1 MSTSQ
6 TRDRLA
12 AMLEEPMT
20 ALGLDIEAVEL
31 SDAGKRRVL
40 AIALDRDGGL
50 SMDDVA
56 DATREISTL
65 LDDSDVMGKQ
75 PYTLEVSS
83 PGRRPPADA
92 ASTLAPQ
99 HRAPGQGD
107 PDLEGEPFTG
117 RIESADEH
125 GAVLEDGTQVRF
137 DAVKKARIE
146 IEFKQ
151 RES

>member
-83 PGRRPPADA
+83 PGVDRPLTLPRHWRRNIGRLVKVTPTD
-92 ASTLAPQ
+92 
-99 HRAPGQGD
+99 GD
-107 PDLEGEPFTG
+107 PFTG

-125 GAVLEDGTQVRF
+125 GALLEDGTQVAF